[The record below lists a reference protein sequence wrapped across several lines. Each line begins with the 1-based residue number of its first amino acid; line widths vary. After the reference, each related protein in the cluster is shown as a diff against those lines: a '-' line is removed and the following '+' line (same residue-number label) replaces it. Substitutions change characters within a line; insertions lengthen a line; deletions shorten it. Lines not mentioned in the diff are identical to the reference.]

1 MRRVP
6 TQGRGVG
13 GGGPGP
19 CLASCCPTQRRETVL
34 GTSSHGTA
42 AHSAPGLSH
51 LLWDSVSSLQPCSRR
66 SDSILQTGDRGL
78 QELPLGQ
85 VPQPEGC
92 GLRAPDFS
100 FLGQT
105 APWTPASHREAACR
119 VGLVKT
125 FPGQSPECRLPSFVV
140 SLG

>member
-1 MRRVP
+1 MKRVP

-19 CLASCCPTQRRETVL
+19 CLASCCPTQQRDTVL

-66 SDSILQTGDRGL
+66 LIPSYR
-78 QELPLGQ
+78 QET
-85 VPQPEGC
+85 E
-92 GLRAPDFS
+92 
-100 FLGQT
+100 
-105 APWTPASHREAACR
+105 ACR
-119 VGLVKT
+119 SCPLARSLSQKDAASGLLT
-125 FPGQSPECRLPSFVV
+125 SPF
-140 SLG
+140 